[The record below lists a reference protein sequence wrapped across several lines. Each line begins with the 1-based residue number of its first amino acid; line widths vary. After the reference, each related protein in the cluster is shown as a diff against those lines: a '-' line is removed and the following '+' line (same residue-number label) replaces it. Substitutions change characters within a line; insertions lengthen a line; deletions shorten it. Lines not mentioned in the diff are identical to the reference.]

1 MNWYL
6 KCLKQYCDFSGR
18 ATRTEFWM
26 FVLFNI
32 IFSILFSVI
41 GAYMD
46 IMWLQGVYSIAV
58 LLPGLAVTVRRMHD
72 IGKSGWMILVSLIP
86 LVGSIWL
93 LVLEWQ
99 PSQSGTNK
107 WG

>member
-1 MNWYL
+1 
-6 KCLKQYCDFSGR
+6 
-18 ATRTEFWM
+18 
-26 FVLFNI
+26 
-32 IFSILFSVI
+32 
-41 GAYMD
+41 MD
-46 IMWLQGVYSIAV
+46 LMWLQGVYSIAV